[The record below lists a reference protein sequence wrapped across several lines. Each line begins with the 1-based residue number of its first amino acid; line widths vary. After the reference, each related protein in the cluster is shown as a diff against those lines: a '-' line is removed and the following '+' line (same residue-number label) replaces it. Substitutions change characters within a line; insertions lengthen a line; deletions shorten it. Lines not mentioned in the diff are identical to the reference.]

1 MVVKAQNNVDR
12 LSSLRRILSVSIW
25 WALLFYAAYLLAQL
39 TWVLWPSSMHDRPEM
54 WFFDSSMAPSS
65 ESTHPAYNPSQ
76 DALFG
81 KNIAPVEKTIPDQPA
96 PRTNLQLV
104 LNGVF
109 VGNENKLS
117 GAIISEQGKASNYYH
132 VGDDIPG
139 NAVLAEV
146 FEDHVLLKRYGK
158 YETLYFEK
166 TGNGS
171 VNSRVTVVHKEKQRI
186 TSPKQFVQVATRE
199 LRDHPQAALA
209 SVGLNVVKD
218 GAEDGYVFNG
228 NNPML
233 RALNLK
239 KGDVI
244 KSVNGFSLGNVEQDR
259 KLLKELYKE
268 GNLEV
273 EVVRGGTS
281 FYVNYPLK

>member
-1 MVVKAQNNVDR
+1 M
-12 LSSLRRILSVSIW
+12 
-25 WALLFYAAYLLAQL
+25 
-39 TWVLWPSSMHDRPEM
+39 LWPSLMHDRPEM
-54 WFFDSSMAPSS
+54 WFFDRSINTENSS
-65 ESTHPAYNPSQ
+65 HPVYNPLR
-76 DALFG
+76 DKLFG
-81 KNIAPVEKTIPDQPA
+81 KKIVATPKAISDQPA
-96 PRTNLQLV
+96 PRTNLQLI

-109 VGNENKLS
+109 VGSDNKLS
-117 GAIISEQGKASNYYH
+117 GAIISEQGKTANFYH
-132 VGDDIPG
+132 VGDDISG

-158 YETLYFEK
+158 LEALYFEK
-166 TGNGS
+166 AGGNNGS
-171 VNSRVTVVHKEKQRI
+171 SKVTAVTPSKRQIV
-186 TSPKQFVQVATRE
+186 SPKQFVEVATRE
-199 LRDHPQAALA
+199 LRDRPQVALA
-209 SVGLNVVKD
+209 SVGLNPVKN
-218 GAEDGYVFNG
+218 GAEEGYVFNG

-244 KSVNGFSLGNVEQDR
+244 RSVNGFSLGNVEQDR
-259 KLLKELYKE
+259 RLLKELYKE